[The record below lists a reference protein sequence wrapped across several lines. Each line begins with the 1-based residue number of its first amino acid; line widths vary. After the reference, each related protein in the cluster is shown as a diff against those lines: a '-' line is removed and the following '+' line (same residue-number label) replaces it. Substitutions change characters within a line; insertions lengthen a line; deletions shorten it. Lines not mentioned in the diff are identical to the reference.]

1 MIAKIKT
8 VAVVDD
14 GDDTAQT
21 MINVLEDG
29 EFEAYRQQ
37 PADSLDS
44 LVEEIVEN
52 SDAAVCDHRLRYGG
66 FGDLSGADLAARLT
80 RRKHPAILVTQ
91 YLDQEADVAIRKFR
105 SDLPVVL
112 RRGQADEPDELRDAF
127 AKCLAEI
134 DKGRKNDRTAQR
146 TLLEV
151 LEISSVNGEQVVD
164 AIVDGFR
171 SDDAVRFP
179 LLLVSEEQRHLVK
192 QGVLLVAD
200 TNIRASE
207 KVDLYFENIEIA
219 EAPDANDGL
228 A

>member
-1 MIAKIKT
+1 MTAKIKK

-29 EFEAYRQQ
+29 EFDAYRQQ
-37 PADSLDS
+37 PSASLDS
-44 LVEEIVEN
+44 LVEEILQN

-80 RRKHPAILVTQ
+80 RRKHPTILVTQ

-112 RRGQADEPDELRDAF
+112 RRGQADEPDELRHAF
-127 AKCLAEI
+127 AVCVAEI
-134 DKGRKNDRTAQR
+134 DKGRRNERTAQR
-146 TLLEV
+146 TLLQV
-151 LEISSVNGEQVVD
+151 LSISAVNGEEVID
-164 AIVDGFR
+164 AIVDGFS

-179 LLLVSEEQRHLVK
+179 LLLVSEDQRHRVK
-192 QGVLLVAD
+192 EGCLLVAE

-207 KVDLYFENIEIA
+207 KVDLYFENVEIA
-219 EAPDANDGL
+219 EAPDADDGL